1 MLTSHPSH
9 SSHALRFGRSQG
21 VYHYA
26 VEKVWFFM
34 YHKIIAGHELTPG
47 KTVKDHIHVEGT
59 ELHVPHVLL
68 CGKQPGPTVLISAG
82 IHNAEYVG
90 IQAAIELSNEL
101 NVEELHGNVILL
113 PLANRSGFENRTMS
127 MVYEDGKNLNRVFPG
142 DREGSEAD
150 RLAHMLFE
158 VFIKNVDAY
167 IDLHS
172 GDGYETLI
180 PYVYYLGDT
189 PAEETARKMV
199 ACVDTKYV
207 VRSCCR
213 TGGAYNLASMY
224 GIPSV
229 LIERGQL
236 SLFSREE
243 IEADKADVRNIL
255 RCLGVLPGD
264 AVIYPKTQ
272 LLEYSEDAPCTGCWY
287 PEKQPGDLLRQGEK
301 LGEIRD
307 YFGNVLNTEYAPQ
320 DGVLLH
326 QCASLNILEKGPMVT
341 YGVPTYDLI

>member
-1 MLTSHPSH
+1 M
-9 SSHALRFGRSQG
+9 
-21 VYHYA
+21 A
-26 VEKVWFFM
+26 VKT
-34 YHKIIAGHELTPG
+34 IAGHELKPG
-47 KTVKDHIHVEGT
+47 KTVKDHIHVEGI

-68 CGKQPGPTVLISAG
+68 CWQQPGPTVLISAG

-101 NVEELHGNVILL
+101 DVRELRGNVILL

-127 MVYEDGKNLNRVFPG
+127 MVFEDGKNLNRIFPG
-142 DREGSEAD
+142 DWDGSEAD
-150 RLAHMLFE
+150 RLAAMLFE
-158 VFIKNVDAY
+158 VFIKKVDAY

-172 GDGYETLI
+172 GDGYETLT
-180 PYVYYLGDT
+180 PYAYYLGDT
-189 PAEETARKMV
+189 PAEETARKMI
-199 ACVDTKYV
+199 ACVNTQYY
-207 VRSCCR
+207 VRSRCR
-213 TGGAYNLASMY
+213 TGGAYNLASVH

-236 SLFSREE
+236 GLFSREE

-255 RCLGVLPGD
+255 RCLGVMPGE
-264 AVIYPKTQ
+264 AICYPKTQ
-272 LLEYSEDAPCTGCWY
+272 LLEYSDDAPFTGCWY
-287 PEKQPGDLLRQGEK
+287 PEKHPGDFFRKGDK

-307 YFGNVLNTEYAPQ
+307 YFGRSLFTEFAPR

-341 YGVPTYDLI
+341 YGVPIND

>member
-1 MLTSHPSH
+1 MEVKT
-9 SSHALRFGRSQG
+9 
-21 VYHYA
+21 
-26 VEKVWFFM
+26 
-34 YHKIIAGHELTPG
+34 IAGHELTPG

-68 CGKQPGPTVLISAG
+68 CGQRPGPTVLISAG

-101 NVEELHGNVILL
+101 DVRELRGNVILL

-127 MVYEDGKNLNRVFPG
+127 RVFEDGKNLNRVFPG

-167 IDLHS
+167 IDLHC
-172 GDGYETLI
+172 GDGYEALV
-180 PYVYYLGDT
+180 PYCYYLGDA
-189 PAEETARKMV
+189 PAEETARRM
-199 ACVDTKYV
+199 AECVNVKYV
-207 VRSCCR
+207 VRSRCR
-213 TGGAYNLASMY
+213 TGGAYNLASVH

-243 IEADKADVRNIL
+243 IEADKEDVRNIL
-255 RCLGVLPGD
+255 RCLGVLDGE
-264 AVIYPKTQ
+264 AVRYPKTQ
-272 LLEYSEDAPCTGCWY
+272 LWEYNDDAPCSGCWY
-287 PEKQPGDLLRQGEK
+287 PEKQPGDAFRRREK

-307 YFGNVLNTEYAPQ
+307 YFGNVLFTKCAPQ
-320 DGVLLH
+320 DGVLLY
-326 QCASLNILEKGPMVT
+326 QTASLNIIENGPMVS
-341 YGVPTYDLI
+341 YGVPTD

>member
-1 MLTSHPSH
+1 
-9 SSHALRFGRSQG
+9 
-21 VYHYA
+21 
-26 VEKVWFFM
+26 M
-34 YHKIIAGHELTPG
+34 YKSIAGHELTPG
-47 KTVKDHIHVEGT
+47 KTIKDHIHVEGT

-68 CGKQPGPTVLISAG
+68 CGERPGKTVLISAG

-90 IQAAIELSNEL
+90 IQAAIELSGEL
-101 NVEELHGNVILL
+101 DVKELCGNVIIL

-142 DREGSEAD
+142 DQDGSAAD
-150 RLAHMLFE
+150 RLAHTLFE
-158 VFIKNVDAY
+158 VFIRNVDAY

-172 GDGYETLI
+172 GDGYETLV
-180 PYVYYLGDT
+180 PYCYYLGDT
-189 PAEETARKMV
+189 PAEATARKM
-199 ACVDTKYV
+199 AECVNTKYC
-207 VRSCCR
+207 VRSRCR
-213 TGGAYNLASMY
+213 TGGAYNLASIH

-243 IEADKADVRNIL
+243 IEADKSDVRNIL
-255 RCLGVLPGD
+255 RALGVLPGE
-264 AVIYPKTQ
+264 AVSYPKTQ
-272 LLEYSEDAPCTGCWY
+272 LLEYSDDAPFTGCWY
-287 PEKQPGDLLRQGEK
+287 PEKQPGDFFRKGEK

-307 YFGNVLNTEYAPQ
+307 YFGCSLFTEYAPQ

-341 YGVPTYDLI
+341 YGVPTDA

>member
-1 MLTSHPSH
+1 M
-9 SSHALRFGRSQG
+9 
-21 VYHYA
+21 
-26 VEKVWFFM
+26 
-34 YHKIIAGHELTPG
+34 KIMIAGHELTPG
-47 KTVKDHIHVEGT
+47 KTIKDHIHVYGT

-68 CGKQPGPTVLISAG
+68 CGMEDGPTALISAG

-101 NVEELHGNVILL
+101 DVNELRGNVIIL

-142 DREGSEAD
+142 DKEGSTAEK
-150 RLAHMLFE
+150 LAHTLFD
-158 VFIKNVDAY
+158 VFIRNVDYY

-172 GDGYETLI
+172 GDGFEELI
-180 PYVYYLGDT
+180 PYVYYLGDA
-189 PAEETARKMV
+189 PAEQEAREMV
-199 ACVDTKYV
+199 ECVNAKYF
-207 VRSCCR
+207 VRSRCR
-213 TGGAYNLASMY
+213 TGGAYNLASIH

-255 RCLGVLPGD
+255 RRIGILPGD
-264 AVIYPKTQ
+264 YVTYPKTE
-272 LLEYSEDAPCTGCWY
+272 LLESSDDAPCTGCWY
-287 PEKQPGDLLRQGEK
+287 PEKQVGDWFQKGDK

-307 YFGNVLNTEYAPQ
+307 YFGRSLFTEFAPC
-320 DGVLLH
+320 DGVLIH
-326 QCASLNILEKGPMVT
+326 QCASLNIIEKGPMVT
-341 YGVPTYDLI
+341 YGVKQNDSE

>member
-1 MLTSHPSH
+1 MEVKT
-9 SSHALRFGRSQG
+9 
-21 VYHYA
+21 
-26 VEKVWFFM
+26 
-34 YHKIIAGHELTPG
+34 IAGHELTPG

-68 CGKQPGPTVLISAG
+68 CGERPGPTVLISAG

-101 NVEELHGNVILL
+101 DVRELRGNVILL

-127 MVYEDGKNLNRVFPG
+127 RVFEDGKNLNRVFPG
-142 DREGSEAD
+142 DREGSAAD

-167 IDLHS
+167 IDLHC
-172 GDGYETLI
+172 GDGYEALV
-180 PYVYYLGDT
+180 PYCYYLGDA
-189 PAEETARKMV
+189 PAEETALRMV
-199 ACVDTKYV
+199 ECVDVKYV
-207 VRSCCR
+207 VRSRCR
-213 TGGAYNLASMY
+213 TGGAYNLASVH

-255 RCLGVLPGD
+255 RCLGVLPGE
-264 AVIYPKTQ
+264 AVRYPKTQ
-272 LLEYSEDAPCTGCWY
+272 LWEFNDDAPCSGCWY
-287 PEKQPGDLLRQGEK
+287 PEKQPGDRFRKGEK

-307 YFGNVLNTEYAPQ
+307 YFGKVLFCEIAAQ
-320 DGVLLH
+320 DGVLLY
-326 QCASLNILEKGPMVT
+326 QTASLNIVENGPMVS
-341 YGVPTYDLI
+341 YGVPTDKL

>member
-1 MLTSHPSH
+1 ME
-9 SSHALRFGRSQG
+9 
-21 VYHYA
+21 V
-26 VEKVWFFM
+26 KV
-34 YHKIIAGHELTPG
+34 IAGHELTPG

-68 CGKQPGPTVLISAG
+68 CGERPGPTVLISAG

-101 NVEELHGNVILL
+101 DVALLRGNVVLL

-127 MVYEDGKNLNRVFPG
+127 RVFEDGKNLNHVFPG

-172 GDGYETLI
+172 GDGYETLT
-180 PYVYYLGDT
+180 PFAYYLGDT
-189 PAEETARKMV
+189 PAEETARRMI
-199 ACVDTKYV
+199 ACVNTKYY
-207 VRSCCR
+207 VRSRCR
-213 TGGAYNLASMY
+213 TGGAYNLASVH
-224 GIPSV
+224 GVPSV

-255 RCLGVLPGD
+255 RCLGVLDGD
-264 AVIYPKTQ
+264 WISYPKQ
-272 LLEYSEDAPCTGCWY
+272 ALLEYGEDAPCTGCWY
-287 PEKQPGDLLRQGEK
+287 PEKRVGERFHKGEK

-307 YFGNVLNTEYAPQ
+307 YFGRSLFTEYAPT
-320 DGVLLH
+320 DGVLLY
-326 QCASLNILEKGPMVT
+326 QCSSLNIIEKGPMVN
-341 YGVPTYDLI
+341 YGVPTDDP

>member
-1 MLTSHPSH
+1 MEV
-9 SSHALRFGRSQG
+9 R
-21 VYHYA
+21 
-26 VEKVWFFM
+26 M
-34 YHKIIAGHELTPG
+34 IAGHELTPG
-47 KTVKDHIHVEGT
+47 KTVKDHIHVKGT

-68 CGKQPGPTVLISAG
+68 CGRQPGPAVLITAG

-101 NVEELHGNVILL
+101 DVDALHGSVIIV

-127 MVYEDGKNLNRVFPG
+127 RVFEDGKNLNRVFPG
-142 DREGSEAD
+142 DREGTEAD

-158 VFIKNVDAY
+158 VFIKNADAY

-180 PYVYYLGDT
+180 PYCYYLGDT
-189 PAEETARKMV
+189 PAEETAKRMV
-199 ACVDTKYV
+199 ACVNTKYC
-207 VRSCCR
+207 VRSRCR
-213 TGGAYNLASMY
+213 TGGAYNLASVH

-255 RCLGVLPGD
+255 RCLGVLDGD
-264 AVIYPKTQ
+264 WMSYPKQ
-272 LLEYSEDAPCTGCWY
+272 ELSEYNDDAPCTGCWY
-287 PEKQPGDLLRQGEK
+287 PEKKPGDRFRKGEK

-307 YFGNVLNTEYAPQ
+307 YFGRSLFTEYAPE
-320 DGVLLH
+320 DGVLLY
-326 QCASLNILEKGPMVT
+326 QTASLNIVEKGPMVS
-341 YGVPTYDLI
+341 YGVPRDNS

>member
-1 MLTSHPSH
+1 M
-9 SSHALRFGRSQG
+9 AC
-21 VYHYA
+21 
-26 VEKVWFFM
+26 KV
-34 YHKIIAGHELTPG
+34 IAGHELTPG

-59 ELHVPHVLL
+59 EQHVPHVLL
-68 CGKQPGPTVLISAG
+68 CGEQPGPTVLISAG

-101 NVEELHGNVILL
+101 DVAFLRGNVIIL
-113 PLANRSGFENRTMS
+113 PLINRSGFENRTMS
-127 MVYEDGKNLNRVFPG
+127 RVFEDGKNLNRVFPG

-172 GDGYETLI
+172 GDGYETLT
-180 PYVYYLGDT
+180 PFAYYLGDT
-189 PAEETARKMV
+189 PAEETAKRMI
-199 ACVDTKYV
+199 ACVNTKYY
-207 VRSCCR
+207 VRSRCR
-213 TGGAYNLASMY
+213 TGGAYNLASVH
-224 GIPSV
+224 GVPSV

-255 RCLGVLPGD
+255 RVLGVLDGEWTS
-264 AVIYPKTQ
+264 YPKQ
-272 LLEYSEDAPCTGCWY
+272 ALLEYGDEAPCTGCWY
-287 PEKQPGDLLRQGEK
+287 PEKRVGDSFRKGEK

-307 YFGNVLNTEYAPQ
+307 YFGRSLFTEYAPT
-320 DGVLLH
+320 DGVLLY
-326 QCASLNILEKGPMVT
+326 QCSSLNIIEKGPMVN
-341 YGVPTYDLI
+341 YGVPTDDP

>member
-1 MLTSHPSH
+1 MDV
-9 SSHALRFGRSQG
+9 R
-21 VYHYA
+21 
-26 VEKVWFFM
+26 M
-34 YHKIIAGHELTPG
+34 IAGHELTPG
-47 KTVKDHIHVEGT
+47 RTVKDHIHVEGT

-68 CGKQPGPTVLISAG
+68 CGERPGPTVLISAG

-101 NVEELHGNVILL
+101 DVRELRGNVILL

-127 MVYEDGKNLNRVFPG
+127 RVFEDGKNLNRVFPG

-167 IDLHS
+167 IDLHC
-172 GDGYETLI
+172 GDGYEALV
-180 PYVYYLGDT
+180 PYCYYLGDA
-189 PAEETARKMV
+189 PAEETARHMV
-199 ACVDTKYV
+199 ECVDVKYV
-207 VRSCCR
+207 VRSRCR
-213 TGGAYNLASMY
+213 TGGAYNLASVH

-255 RCLGVLPGD
+255 RCLGVLDGE
-264 AVIYPKTQ
+264 AIRHPKTQ
-272 LLEYSEDAPCTGCWY
+272 LWEYDDDAPCSGCWY
-287 PEKQPGDLLRQGEK
+287 PEKKPGDSFRKGEK

-307 YFGNVLNTEYAPQ
+307 YFGNVLFTEIAPQ
-320 DGVLLH
+320 DGVLLY
-326 QCASLNILEKGPMVT
+326 QTASLNIIENGPMVS
-341 YGVPTYDLI
+341 YGVPTD